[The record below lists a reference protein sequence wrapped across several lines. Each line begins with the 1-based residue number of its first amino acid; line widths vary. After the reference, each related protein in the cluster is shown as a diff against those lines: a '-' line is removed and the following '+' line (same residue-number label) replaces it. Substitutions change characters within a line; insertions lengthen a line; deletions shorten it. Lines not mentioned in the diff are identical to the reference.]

1 MQNEA
6 SIKMLNTLIV
16 INNDRIQGYE
26 TASNETEDHD
36 LKMLFG
42 QLSQTSE
49 QCKRELVTEV
59 RTLGGTPSEGTN
71 TTGKLYRAWMDLKSV
86 LTGKDRKAILN
97 SCEYGEEVA
106 IDTYATTLSDDD
118 AKALNASQKT
128 MITAQH
134 GMIKSDYE
142 KIKHMGL
149 AIA

>member
-1 MQNEA
+1 
-6 SIKMLNTLIV
+6 
-16 INNDRIQGYE
+16 
-26 TASNETEDHD
+26 
-36 LKMLFG
+36 
-42 QLSQTSE
+42 
-49 QCKRELVTEV
+49 VTEV